1 MAEKKYFSY
10 ALCIIM
16 IPVKIFLG
24 RRCLF
29 VHLRKISYIW
39 NRNFEVNEG
48 ERVK

>member
-29 VHLRKISYIW
+29 APLRKISYIW
-39 NRNFEVNEG
+39 NKNFEVNEG

>member
-10 ALCIIM
+10 DFFIIM

-29 VHLRKISYIW
+29 ARLRIW

>member
-10 ALCIIM
+10 DFCIIM

-29 VHLRKISYIW
+29 ARLQKNQLYM
-39 NRNFEVNEG
+39 EQ
-48 ERVK
+48 KL

>member
-1 MAEKKYFSY
+1 MSEKKYFSY
-10 ALCIIM
+10 DFCIIM

-24 RRCLF
+24 LRCLF
-29 VHLRKISYIW
+29 APLQKISYIW

>member
-10 ALCIIM
+10 DLCIIM
-16 IPVKIFLG
+16 IPVK
-24 RRCLF
+24 
-29 VHLRKISYIW
+29 KISYIW

>member
-10 ALCIIM
+10 DFCIIM

-24 RRCLF
+24 LRCLF
-29 VHLRKISYIW
+29 APLRKISYIW

-48 ERVK
+48 EGVK